1 MPIYEYRCPECG
13 NEEEAIVRFS
23 EATNG
28 RLCSNCGKPTERRI
42 SLPHTPIVPLT
53 GRDTVLNRLN
63 GVDGQGFPCVPRDRP
78 RMEAAY
84 AKGLD
89 LTRPVIGKGF

>member
-13 NEEEAIVRFS
+13 HEEEAIVRFS
-23 EATNG
+23 EATSM
-28 RLCSNCGKPTERRI
+28 RLCSFCGKPTRRLI
-42 SLPHTPIVPLT
+42 SLPQPVKIPLT
-53 GRDTVLNRLN
+53 GREIVLQTLN
-63 GVDGQGFPCVPRDRP
+63 GENGRGFPCVPRDRP

-89 LTRPVIGKGF
+89 PTRPVIGKGF